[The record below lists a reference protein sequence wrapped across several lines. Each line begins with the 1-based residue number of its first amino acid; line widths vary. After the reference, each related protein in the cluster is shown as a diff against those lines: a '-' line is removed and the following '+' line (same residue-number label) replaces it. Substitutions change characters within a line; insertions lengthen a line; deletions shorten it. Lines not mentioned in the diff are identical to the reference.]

1 VGLLGIYIFHIM
13 GRLESA
19 CIDSL
24 GTVYIVIIKGRM
36 RSSYIL
42 TIASKLRDVF
52 VAVLWIN

>member
-1 VGLLGIYIFHIM
+1 M